1 MLIPGFEAP
10 DRDGTVFGHHPF
22 LVLADYLTRS
32 GIAVLRV
39 DNRGVGGST
48 GSTGE
53 ATTEDFAN
61 DVLAGIAY
69 LQERKEINIKQIG
82 LIGHSEGGL
91 IAPLV
96 ATKSADVAFIILMAG
111 PGVIG
116 EEIMY
121 LQNKLVSEASGLNE
135 DLIAI
140 NRALM
145 EHIFVTLKEETD
157 NDVAKER
164 IYDGMFDLIDKLPEK
179 QGEMLGGMMAMVNAQ
194 LEAQLKGM
202 LSPWFR
208 FFLTYDPKPRLMQVQ
223 CPVLAIYGERD
234 LQVPPA
240 QNLPAI
246 KGALEA
252 RGNKDYTVTEL
263 PNLNHMF
270 QTSETGVP
278 SEYAKIEETIAPVA
292 LEAVSDWI
300 LKYTMGN

>member
-1 MLIPGFEAP
+1 M
-10 DRDGTVFGHHPF
+10 
-22 LVLADYLTRS
+22 LADYLTRS

-48 GSTGE
+48 GSTEE

-96 ATKSADVAFIILMAG
+96 ATQSADVAFIILMAG

-121 LQNKLVSEASGLNE
+121 LQNKLISETAGLND

-140 NRALM
+140 NRALI
-145 EHIFVTLKEETD
+145 EHILVILKEEKD
-157 NDVAKER
+157 NEVAKEK
-164 IYDGMFDLIDKLPEK
+164 IHDGLFDLIDELPEK
-179 QGEMLGGMMAMVNAQ
+179 QGAMLGGMMAMVNAQ
-194 LEAQLKGM
+194 LDSQLKEM

-208 FFLTYDPKPRLMQVQ
+208 FFLTYDPKPTLMQVQ

-240 QNLPAI
+240 QNLLAI

-252 RGNKDYTVTEL
+252 GGNKDYTVTEL

-300 LKYTMGN
+300 LKHTMGN